1 VQELTET
8 VEMPT
13 IETYPARNDRTFAI
27 ALWVV
32 LAFAGLEVLA
42 TVIHFGARIRAQRAA
57 ARAVAPAVVRSRTTP
72 GPVASAAPSN
82 ANPPAPASA
91 AALSAS
97 DRLLKE
103 AAELRE
109 RGDTAN
115 ALARLQEASARDPT
129 NASILAELATIYESI
144 QLFDRSNETWQ
155 KIQEIGPSSGTFYEL
170 AESKLRHGAAAP
182 APATT
187 ASAASTDTAGKPID
201 AEGIP
206 EGSVFGITEVT
217 AEPITDPDAET
228 NLRLKIAVRKR
239 PGVSY
244 EVGKLRINVFLY
256 DALEDDKVGLTDADT
271 SSEWL
276 SPKHDWSDSDTE
288 TLIVSYRRS
297 KTHAITSEAS
307 ISAAAA
313 AVTPGKASARSRKK
327 DQPSPG
333 PEAQTNAGSSR
344 RYLGYLI
351 RVYYNDKLQTVRAD
365 PARLVNDAPSAVQ
378 P

>member
-1 VQELTET
+1 
-8 VEMPT
+8 MPT
-13 IETYPARNDRTFAI
+13 LETYPLRNDRTFAV

-42 TVIHFGARIRAQRAA
+42 IIIHFGGKIRAHHAAAPATAPITVQTQVPPAA
-57 ARAVAPAVVRSRTTP
+57 ARSSLPAVSALP
-72 GPVASAAPSN
+72 ASSAAI
-82 ANPPAPASA
+82 
-91 AALSAS
+91 SAS
-97 DRLLKE
+97 ERLLKE
-103 AAELRE
+103 AAALRE

-115 ALARLQEASARDPT
+115 ALARLQEASQRDPA
-129 NASILAELATIYESI
+129 NANILAELATIYESI

-155 KIQEIGPSSGTFYEL
+155 KIHEIGPSAGELFEL
-170 AESKLRHGAAAP
+170 AESKLKTGPAAASP
-182 APATT
+182 SST
-187 ASAASTDTAGKPID
+187 STDTAGKPID

-206 EGSVFGITEVT
+206 EGSVFGIADVT
-217 AEPITDPDAET
+217 SEPIADPDADT
-228 NLRLKIAVRKR
+228 NLRIKIAVRKR

-256 DALEDDKVGLTDADT
+256 DLLEDDKVVLTDADT

-276 SPKHDWSDSDTE
+276 SPKHDWSDGDTE

-297 KTHAITSEAS
+297 KTHAVTSEAA

-313 AVTPGKASARSRKK
+313 AVTPGKVSGRSKKRNQAS
-327 DQPSPG
+327 SP
-333 PEAQTNAGSSR
+333 PEQAGEGSR
-344 RYLGYLI
+344 RKYLGYLI

-365 PARLVNDAPSAVQ
+365 PARLVNDAPSSIQ

>member
-1 VQELTET
+1 
-8 VEMPT
+8 MPT
-13 IETYPARNDRTFAI
+13 LETYPRTNDRIFAI

-32 LAFAGLEVLA
+32 LVFAGLEVLA
-42 TVIHFGARIRAQRAA
+42 TAIHFAGKIRQQRAS
-57 ARAVAPAVVRSRTTP
+57 ARAAPAVQTAATP
-72 GPVASAAPSN
+72 AAPS
-82 ANPPAPASA
+82 APANAPVPASS

-97 DRLLKE
+97 ERLLKE
-103 AAELRE
+103 AAALRE

-115 ALARLQEASARDPT
+115 ALARLQEASQRDPT
-129 NASILAELATIYESI
+129 NANILAELATIYESI
-144 QLFDRSNETWQ
+144 QLFDRANETWQ
-155 KIQEIGPSSGTFYEL
+155 KIHEIGPSAGALFEL
-170 AESKLRHGAAAP
+170 AESKLRTGVAAAS
-182 APATT
+182 APA
-187 ASAASTDTAGKPID
+187 ASSTDTAGKPID

-206 EGSVFGITEVT
+206 EGSVFGIADVT

-228 NLRLKIAVRKR
+228 NLRIKIAVRKR
-239 PGVSY
+239 SGVSY

-256 DALEDDKVGLTDADT
+256 DILDDDKVVLTDADT

-297 KTHAITSEAS
+297 KTHAVTSEAA

-313 AVTPGKASARSRKK
+313 AITPGKLSGRSKK
-327 DQPSPG
+327 RNQPSST
-333 PEAQTNAGSSR
+333 PEAQLNSGR
-344 RYLGYLI
+344 KYLGYLI

-365 PARLVNDAPSAVQ
+365 PARLVNDAPASIQ

>member
-1 VQELTET
+1 
-8 VEMPT
+8 MPT
-13 IETYPARNDRTFAI
+13 LETYPLRSDRTFAI

-32 LAFAGLEVLA
+32 LAFAGLELLA
-42 TVIHFGARIRAQRAA
+42 TAVHFSSKIRAQRAA
-57 ARAVAPAVVRSRTTP
+57 ARAAAAPAAAQPQVTP
-72 GPVASAAPSN
+72 GVPS
-82 ANPPAPASA
+82 APANAPLAASS
-91 AALSAS
+91 AALSVS

-103 AAELRE
+103 ATALRE

-115 ALARLQEASARDPT
+115 ALARLQEASQRDPT
-129 NASILAELATIYESI
+129 NANVLAELATIYESI

-155 KIQEIGPSSGTFYEL
+155 KIHEIGPSAGAIFEL
-170 AESKLRHGAAAP
+170 AEAKLKTGAT
-182 APATT
+182 AT
-187 ASAASTDTAGKPID
+187 SPQPSSSTDTAGKPID

-206 EGSVFGITEVT
+206 EGSVFGIADVA
-217 AEPITDPDAET
+217 AEPITDPEAET
-228 NLRLKIAVRKR
+228 NLRIKIAVRKR

-256 DALEDDKVGLTDADT
+256 DVMDDDKVVLTDADT

-276 SPKHDWSDSDTE
+276 SPKHDWSDGDTE

-297 KTHAITSEAS
+297 KTHAVTSEAA

-313 AVTPGKASARSRKK
+313 AITPGKVSGRSKK
-327 DQPSPG
+327 RNQPSPT
-333 PEAQTNAGSSR
+333 PEAQASEGSHR
-344 RYLGYLI
+344 KYLGYLI

-365 PARLVNDAPSAVQ
+365 PARLVNDAPASIQ

>member
-1 VQELTET
+1 MATL
-8 VEMPT
+8 
-13 IETYPARNDRTFAI
+13 ETYPLRNDRPFAI

-32 LAFAGLEVLA
+32 LAFAVLEILA
-42 TVIHFGARIRAQRAA
+42 TVIHFSAKIRAQRAA
-57 ARAVAPAVVRSRTTP
+57 ARASAPVTVETRVTP
-72 GPVASAAPSN
+72 GPAASAAPTS
-82 ANPPAPASA
+82 APLVASS

-103 AAELRE
+103 ATALRE

-115 ALARLQEASARDPT
+115 ALARLQEASQRDPN
-129 NASILAELATIYESI
+129 NANVLAELAIIYESI
-144 QLFDRSNETWQ
+144 QLPDRANETWQ
-155 KIQEIGPSSGTFYEL
+155 KIHEIGPSAGALFEL
-170 AESKLRHGAAAP
+170 AEAKLHTGAGTAAASP
-182 APATT
+182 PP
-187 ASAASTDTAGKPID
+187 STDTAGKPID

-206 EGSVFGITEVT
+206 EGSVFGVAEVT
-217 AEPITDPDAET
+217 TEPITDPDAET

-256 DALEDDKVGLTDADT
+256 DVLEDDKVVLTDADT

-297 KTHAITSEAS
+297 KTHAVTSESA

-313 AVTPGKASARSRKK
+313 AITPGKASGRSKK
-327 DQPSPG
+327 RGQASPT
-333 PEAQTNAGSSR
+333 PETQASGSPR
-344 RYLGYLI
+344 RFLGYLI
-351 RVYYNDKLQTVRAD
+351 RVYYNDKLQTVRAE
-365 PARLVNDAPSAVQ
+365 PARLVNDAPASAL

>member
-1 VQELTET
+1 
-8 VEMPT
+8 MPT
-13 IETYPARNDRTFAI
+13 LETYPPRNDRTFAI

-32 LAFAGLEVLA
+32 LAFAGLELLA
-42 TVIHFGARIRAQRAA
+42 TVIHFSVKIRAQRAA
-57 ARAVAPAVVRSRTTP
+57 TRAAARVVVETRVTP
-72 GPVASAAPSN
+72 GPAASMAPSN
-82 ANPPAPASA
+82 APAPASS

-103 AAELRE
+103 AAALRD

-129 NASILAELATIYESI
+129 NANVLAELATIYESI
-144 QLFDRSNETWQ
+144 QLFDRANETWQ
-155 KIQEIGPSSGTFYEL
+155 KIREIGPSAGALFEL
-170 AESKLRHGAAAP
+170 AESKLKTG
-182 APATT
+182 APAT
-187 ASAASTDTAGKPID
+187 AAPSAASTDTAGKAID

-206 EGSVFGITEVT
+206 EGSVFGISDVT
-217 AEPITDPDAET
+217 AEPISDPDAET

-256 DALEDDKVGLTDADT
+256 DVLEDDKIVLTDADT

-276 SPKHDWSDSDTE
+276 SPKHDWSDGDTE

-297 KTHAITSEAS
+297 KTHAVTSEAA

-313 AVTPGKASARSRKK
+313 AVTPGKASGRSKK
-327 DQPSPG
+327 RGQPSPAA
-333 PEAQTNAGSSR
+333 ETQANDTSHR

>member
-1 VQELTET
+1 
-8 VEMPT
+8 MPT
-13 IETYPARNDRTFAI
+13 LETYPRANERTFAI
-27 ALWVV
+27 ALWVL
-32 LAFAGLEVLA
+32 LAFAGLEILA
-42 TVIHFGARIRAQRAA
+42 TAIHFGGKIRRQRVA
-57 ARAVAPAVVRSRTTP
+57 ARASAPVTVETRVTP
-72 GPVASAAPSN
+72 GPDASAAP
-82 ANPPAPASA
+82 ATTPLVASS

-103 AAELRE
+103 AAALRE

-115 ALARLQEASARDPT
+115 ALARLQEASSRDPA
-129 NASILAELATIYESI
+129 NASVLAELATIYESI

-155 KIQEIGPSSGTFYEL
+155 KIHEIGPSAGALFEL
-170 AESKLRHGAAAP
+170 AEAKLKKGVAAAAP
-182 APATT
+182 PPTAT
-187 ASAASTDTAGKPID
+187 TDTAGKPID

-206 EGSVFGITEVT
+206 EGSVFGVAEVA

-228 NLRLKIAVRKR
+228 NMRLKIAVRKR
-239 PGVSY
+239 AGVSY

-256 DALEDDKVGLTDADT
+256 DSIDDDKVVLTDADT

-297 KTHAITSEAS
+297 RTHAVTSEAA

-313 AVTPGKASARSRKK
+313 AVTPGKASGRSKK
-327 DQPSPG
+327 RNQPSPT
-333 PEAQTNAGSSR
+333 PEAQASGGSNR
-344 RYLGYLI
+344 KYLGYLI

>member
-1 VQELTET
+1 
-8 VEMPT
+8 MPT
-13 IETYPARNDRTFAI
+13 LETYPPRNDRIFAI

-42 TVIHFGARIRAQRAA
+42 TAIHFSAKVRAQRAA
-57 ARAVAPAVVRSRTTP
+57 TRAAAPAPTQAQVTP
-72 GPVASAAPSN
+72 AVSSAPAN
-82 ANPPAPASA
+82 APAPASS

-103 AAELRE
+103 ATALRE

-115 ALARLQEASARDPT
+115 ALARLQEASQRDPT

-144 QLFDRSNETWQ
+144 QLFDRANETWQ
-155 KIQEIGPSSGTFYEL
+155 KIHEIGPPAGALFEL
-170 AESKLRHGAAAP
+170 AESKLKTGASV
-182 APATT
+182 
-187 ASAASTDTAGKPID
+187 ASSSPPASTDTAGKPID

-206 EGSVFGITEVT
+206 EGSVFGIADVT

-228 NLRLKIAVRKR
+228 NLRIKIAVRKR
-239 PGVSY
+239 SGVAY

-256 DALEDDKVGLTDADT
+256 DVMDDDKVVLTDADT

-297 KTHAITSEAS
+297 KTHSVTSEAA

-313 AVTPGKASARSRKK
+313 AVTPGKVSARSKK
-327 DQPSPG
+327 RNQPSPS
-333 PEAQTNAGSSR
+333 PEAQTSEGSHR
-344 RYLGYLI
+344 KYLGYLI

-365 PARLVNDAPSAVQ
+365 PARLVNDAPASIQ

>member
-1 VQELTET
+1 
-8 VEMPT
+8 MPT
-13 IETYPARNDRTFAI
+13 LETYSRANDRTFAV

-32 LAFAGLEVLA
+32 LAFAGLELLA
-42 TVIHFGARIRAQRAA
+42 TAIHFAEKARERRAA
-57 ARAVAPAVVRSRTTP
+57 AR
-72 GPVASAAPSN
+72 SAAPVAVQTTAIPPSSS
-82 ANPPAPASA
+82 APARAPAPASS

-97 DRLLKE
+97 ERLLKE
-103 AAELRE
+103 AAALRD

-115 ALARLQEASARDPT
+115 ALARLQEASQRDPT
-129 NASILAELATIYESI
+129 NASVLAELATIYESI

-155 KIQEIGPSSGTFYEL
+155 KIHQIGPSAGELFEL
-170 AESKLRHGAAAP
+170 AESKLKTGVAAAP
-182 APATT
+182 QPAG
-187 ASAASTDTAGKPID
+187 SADTAGKPID

-206 EGSVFGITEVT
+206 EGSVFGVADVT
-217 AEPITDPDAET
+217 TEPIADPDAET
-228 NLRLKIAVRKR
+228 NLRIKIAVRKR

-256 DALEDDKVGLTDADT
+256 DVLEDDKVALTDADT

-276 SPKHDWSDSDTE
+276 SPKHDWSDGDTE

-297 KTHAITSEAS
+297 KTHAVTSEAA

-313 AVTPGKASARSRKK
+313 AVTPGKVSGRSKK
-327 DQPSPG
+327 RNQPSPS
-333 PEAQTNAGSSR
+333 PEPQLNDGSHR
-344 RYLGYLI
+344 KFLGYLI

-365 PARLVNDAPSAVQ
+365 PARLVNDAPSSIQ

>member
-1 VQELTET
+1 
-8 VEMPT
+8 MPT
-13 IETYPARNDRTFAI
+13 LETYPRVNDRAFAI

-32 LAFAGLEVLA
+32 LAFAGLELLA
-42 TVIHFGARIRAQRAA
+42 TAIHFAARARERRAA
-57 ARAVAPAVVRSRTTP
+57 ARSAV
-72 GPVASAAPSN
+72 PVAVQTAAARSSLSAPPTAATPASSAAI
-82 ANPPAPASA
+82 
-91 AALSAS
+91 SAS
-97 DRLLKE
+97 ERLLKE
-103 AAELRE
+103 AAGLRE

-115 ALARLQEASARDPT
+115 ALARLQEASQRDPT

-155 KIQEIGPSSGTFYEL
+155 KIHEIGPSAGELFEL
-170 AESKLRHGAAAP
+170 AESKLKTGVAAAAQP
-182 APATT
+182 A
-187 ASAASTDTAGKPID
+187 ASAASTSADAAGKPID

-206 EGSVFGITEVT
+206 EGSVFGIADVT
-217 AEPITDPDAET
+217 TEPITDPDAET
-228 NLRLKIAVRKR
+228 NLRIKIAVRKR

-256 DALEDDKVGLTDADT
+256 DVLEDNKVALTDADT

-276 SPKHDWSDSDTE
+276 SPKHDWSDGDTE

-297 KTHAITSEAS
+297 KTHAVTSEAA

-313 AVTPGKASARSRKK
+313 AVTPGKVSGRSKKRNQAS
-327 DQPSPG
+327 PSPE
-333 PEAQTNAGSSR
+333 PQLSDGSQR
-344 RYLGYLI
+344 KFLGYLI

-365 PARLVNDAPSAVQ
+365 PARLVNDAPSSIQ

>member
-1 VQELTET
+1 
-8 VEMPT
+8 MPT
-13 IETYPARNDRTFAI
+13 LETYPAAQNDRTFAI

-42 TVIHFGARIRAQRAA
+42 TAIHFGEKARQQRAA
-57 ARAVAPAVVRSRTTP
+57 ARAAAQAAAAVASQAPVTPGAPPARTSAPA
-72 GPVASAAPSN
+72 
-82 ANPPAPASA
+82 APASS
-91 AALSAS
+91 AALSVS

-103 AAELRE
+103 AAALRE

-115 ALARLQEASARDPT
+115 ALARLQEASQRDPT

-144 QLFDRSNETWQ
+144 QLFDRSNEMWQ
-155 KIQEIGPSSGTFYEL
+155 KIHEIGPSAGALFEL
-170 AESKLRHGAAAP
+170 AESKLKTGAAGAAAP
-182 APATT
+182 SPA
-187 ASAASTDTAGKPID
+187 SSTDTAGKPID

-206 EGSVFGITEVT
+206 EGSVFGVAEVAT
-217 AEPITDPDAET
+217 EPITDPDAET
-228 NLRLKIAVRKR
+228 NMRIKIAVRKR
-239 PGVSY
+239 PGVTY

-256 DALEDDKVGLTDADT
+256 DVMDDDKVVLTDADT

-297 KTHAITSEAS
+297 KTHAVTSEAA

-313 AVTPGKASARSRKK
+313 AVTPGKVSGRSKK
-327 DQPSPG
+327 RNQPSPT
-333 PEAQTNAGSSR
+333 PEAQVSEGSHR
-344 RYLGYLI
+344 KYLGYLI

-365 PARLVNDAPSAVQ
+365 PARLVNDAPSSIQ

>member
-1 VQELTET
+1 
-8 VEMPT
+8 MPT
-13 IETYPARNDRTFAI
+13 LETYPPRNERTFAI
-27 ALWVV
+27 ALCVV
-32 LAFAGLEVLA
+32 LAFAALEILA
-42 TVIHFGARIRAQRAA
+42 TVIHFSAKMRAQRAA
-57 ARAVAPAVVRSRTTP
+57 ARAAAPVAVQTRATP
-72 GPVASAAPSN
+72 GPGASAAP
-82 ANPPAPASA
+82 AATTAPAPASS

-103 AAELRE
+103 ATALRE

-115 ALARLQEASARDPT
+115 ALARLQEASQRDPS
-129 NASILAELATIYESI
+129 NANVLAELATIYESI

-155 KIQEIGPSSGTFYEL
+155 KIHEIGPSAGPLYEL
-170 AESKLRHGAAAP
+170 AETKLRSGVP
-182 APATT
+182 APTPN
-187 ASAASTDTAGKPID
+187 ASSDNAGKPID

-206 EGSVFGITEVT
+206 EGSVFGV
-217 AEPITDPDAET
+217 ANVASEPVADPDAET
-228 NLRLKIAVRKR
+228 NLRLKIAVKKR

-256 DALEDDKVGLTDADT
+256 DQVEDGKVVLTDADT

-276 SPKHDWSDSDTE
+276 SPKHDWSEGDTE

-297 KTHAITSEAS
+297 KTHAVTSEAA

-313 AVTPGKASARSRKK
+313 SITPGKLSGRSKRRGEASPK
-327 DQPSPG
+327 
-333 PEAQTNAGSSR
+333 PELQSSETAHR

-365 PARLVNDAPSAVQ
+365 PAHLVNDAPSSAL

>member
-1 VQELTET
+1 
-8 VEMPT
+8 MPT
-13 IETYPARNDRTFAI
+13 LETYPPRNNDRTFAI
-27 ALWVV
+27 ALWIV

-42 TVIHFGARIRAQRAA
+42 TAIHFSAKIRAQRAA
-57 ARAVAPAVVRSRTTP
+57 ARQAAPVTIETRGTP
-72 GPVASAAPSN
+72 GPAASAAPSN
-82 ANPPAPASA
+82 APAPASS

-103 AAELRE
+103 AADLRQ

-115 ALARLQEASARDPT
+115 ALARLQEASARDPGNT
-129 NASILAELATIYESI
+129 NVLAELATIYESI
-144 QLFDRSNETWQ
+144 QLFDRANETWQ
-155 KIQEIGPSSGTFYEL
+155 KIRDIGPSAGPLFEL
-170 AESKLRHGAAAP
+170 AESKLKTGSVPAAAP
-182 APATT
+182 
-187 ASAASTDTAGKPID
+187 SAAVATDTAGKAID

-206 EGSVFGITEVT
+206 EGSVFGISDVAT
-217 AEPITDPDAET
+217 EPISDPDAET

-256 DALEDDKVGLTDADT
+256 DALEDNKIALTDADT

-276 SPKHDWSDSDTE
+276 SPKHDWSDGDTE

-297 KTHAITSEAS
+297 KNHAVTSEAA

-313 AVTPGKASARSRKK
+313 AVTPGKASGRSKK
-327 DQPSPG
+327 RGQPSPG
-333 PEAQTNAGSSR
+333 PETQVNDASHR
-344 RYLGYLI
+344 HYLGYLI